1 MKTVRLRD
9 NIVVEIIPE
18 YALPV
23 EKWYGLEFAA
33 QCIEAPD
40 DVEQGWVYDGN
51 SFSKVIPEPEPESTP
66 EPIKET
72 KTKEMSSACNQAIE
86 SGTTVTMS
94 DGTEKHFTYSLA
106 DQSNVSEMFN
116 ALIAGA
122 TEYPYHADGEE
133 CMMYSA
139 KDIVIIY
146 SNLSM
151 FKTGQIT
158 YQNQLKQYINSLTDE
173 TTIQGIQ
180 YGDVL
185 TGEYLTKY
193 NNLMAQAQI
202 QMNKVLANIAT
213 SNPSL
218 AK

>member
-1 MKTVRLRD
+1 MRYRILKDGEILNT
-9 NIVVEIIPE
+9 IVSNEEFVTAYCAENDYTFEIM
-18 YALPV
+18 
-23 EKWYGLEFAA
+23 
-33 QCIEAPD
+33 
-40 DVEQGWVYDGN
+40 
-51 SFSKVIPEPEPESTP
+51 PEPEPELSFT
-66 EPIKET
+66 KET
-72 KTKEMSSACNQAIE
+72 KTKEMSNACNQAIGA
-86 SGTTVTMS
+86 GTTVTMS

-116 ALIAGA
+116 ALIGGA

-146 SNLSM
+146 STLSM

-158 YQNQLKQYINSLTDE
+158 YQNQLKQYINSLADK
-173 TTIQGIQ
+173 TTIRGIQ
-180 YGDVL
+180 YGDAL

-193 NNLMAQAQI
+193 NELIAQAQT
-202 QMNKVLANIAT
+202 QMGKVLANIAA

-218 AK
+218 AE

>member
-1 MKTVRLRD
+1 MEYKILKDGEVINVIIANEDFCKIYCNANDYTFKT
-9 NIVVEIIPE
+9 
-18 YALPV
+18 
-23 EKWYGLEFAA
+23 
-33 QCIEAPD
+33 
-40 DVEQGWVYDGN
+40 
-51 SFSKVIPEPEPESTP
+51 IPEPEPELSF
-66 EPIKET
+66 IKET
-72 KTKEMSSACNQAIE
+72 KTKEMSSACNQAIGA
-86 SGTTVTMS
+86 GTTVTMS

-116 ALIAGA
+116 ALIGGA

-146 SNLSM
+146 STLSM

-158 YQNQLKQYINSLTDE
+158 YQNQLKQYINSLADK
-173 TTIQGIQ
+173 TTIRGIQ
-180 YGDVL
+180 YGDAL

-193 NNLMAQAQI
+193 NELIAQAQT
-202 QMNKVLANIAT
+202 QMGKVLANIAA

-218 AK
+218 AE

>member
-1 MKTVRLRD
+1 MKYKILKDGEVI
-9 NIVVEIIPE
+9 NVIIANEDFCKIYCNANDYTFKTIP
-18 YALPV
+18 
-23 EKWYGLEFAA
+23 G
-33 QCIEAPD
+33 
-40 DVEQGWVYDGN
+40 
-51 SFSKVIPEPEPESTP
+51 PEPELSF
-66 EPIKET
+66 IKET
-72 KTKEMSSACNQAIE
+72 KTKEISNACNQAIE
-86 SGTTVTMS
+86 AGTTVTMS

-116 ALIAGA
+116 ALIGGA

-146 SNLSM
+146 STLSM

-158 YQNQLKQYINSLTDE
+158 YQNQLKQYINSLTDG
-173 TTIQGIQ
+173 TTIRGIQ

-193 NNLMAQAQI
+193 NELMAQAQT
-202 QMNKVLANIAT
+202 QMGKVLANIAA

-218 AK
+218 AE